1 MTSNIVRFGALPP
14 HRAPPAATPVLK
26 RRLGLS
32 EAKKREILAVIRAG
46 ARMTKTA
53 VDFRQRIDDIA
64 SHIPDFDSL
73 SELAVKGMYEAHH
86 DIKQSGEGVLGN
98 SNKNWQAVYRAW
110 AKRNGDARI
119 MVLKF
124 KDYDGHYECF
134 QAERPEIDWWERW
147 IDIGLHNG
155 VPMGVMTSLYFK
167 HKEAPVK
174 TVRAMPGKKAPV
186 TAPSLPPDPQRKAE
200 LAPFQAM
207 RKKDIAAKETTKKTS
222 TKKQST
228 KKSAVTTKK
237 STVTTKQSACT
248 SAAAPVS

>member
-1 MTSNIVRFGALPP
+1 MIRLDALPL
-14 HRAPPAATPVLK
+14 HRASPAANATLALK
-26 RRLGLS
+26 RRPRLS
-32 EAKKREILAVIRAG
+32 EEKKREILSVVRAG
-46 ARMTKTA
+46 AKMEKSA
-53 VDFRQRIDDIA
+53 VDFRQRVDDIA
-64 SHIPDFDSL
+64 SQIPGFDSL
-73 SELAVKGMYEAHH
+73 SELAITGMLEAYHE
-86 DIKQSGEGVLGN
+86 IQRTGTGVLGN
-98 SNKNWQAVYRAW
+98 SKKNWQAVYRAW
-110 AKRNGDARI
+110 ARRNGDARV
-119 MVLKF
+119 MVLKY

-134 QAERPEIDWWERW
+134 QAERPEIDWWEQW

-167 HKEAPVK
+167 HKDAPVT
-174 TVRAMPGKKAPV
+174 TVRAKPAKKAPV

-222 TKKQST
+222 TGKQST
-228 KKSAVTTKK
+228 KKSAVNTKK